1 MDCFPIRM
9 KQKINILIGFSAAV
23 LIALTAMQYYLVKTA
38 YDYKTQQFRE
48 EIKSKIGKLTRDYSD
63 IDSSFYYEKDVAYKA
78 LAENYI
84 KDKTARFYIK
94 SNLIA
99 SKFKKNLNRKLQQEF
114 ENEIPDLQIDFAVVL
129 NKFVMYDS
137 NKNADTIFS
146 GQSAIANKMYGNLA
160 SLDNTFLI
168 RNYVGTTSGSVKDGL
183 STLDYKLLTED
194 TLYVSIPNWQ
204 WIILRRMALIFAF
217 AFFSVL
223 TLVTLFVVAIK
234 ALIRQKK
241 VSDVKTD
248 FINNIT
254 HELKTP
260 LTTLSVSAKILGRK
274 EIRENDEM
282 FDSVIQ
288 TINRQQNRLHN
299 LIDQVMTN
307 SLGHAEIEL
316 QKEKTEAN
324 SFLENIIGD
333 FKIANPH
340 VKIKTHFEAANTVL
354 TLDRFHLTT
363 AMINVLENA
372 VKYGCEN
379 IVLQT
384 TLKNNQFVV
393 SIQDDGIG
401 IAKNKHALLFEKFYR
416 IQEGNLHNTKGL
428 GLGLYYVDQIIKAH
442 KGKINVASE
451 PGKGA
456 VFTLNIPSV

>member
-1 MDCFPIRM
+1 LDCFPIRM

>member
-1 MDCFPIRM
+1 LDCFPIRM

-63 IDSSFYYEKDVAYKA
+63 IDSSFYYEKDAAYKA

-99 SKFKKNLNRKLQQEF
+99 SKFKNNLNRKLQQEF
-114 ENEIPDLQIDFAVVL
+114 ESEIPDLQIDFAVVL

-168 RNYVGTTSGSVKDGL
+168 RNYVGTTSGSVKNGL

-204 WIILRRMALIFAF
+204 WIILRRMTLIFAF
-217 AFFSVL
+217 AFLSIL
-223 TLVTLFVVAIK
+223 TLVTLFVIAIK

-274 EIRENDEM
+274 EIRENEEV

-316 QKEKTEAN
+316 QKEKTETN

-333 FKIANPH
+333 FKISNPH
-340 VKIKTHFEAANTVL
+340 VTIETHFEAANTVL

-416 IQEGNLHNTKGL
+416 VQEGNLHNTKGL

-456 VFTLNIPSV
+456 VFTLSIPSV

>member
-1 MDCFPIRM
+1 LDCFPIRM

-99 SKFKKNLNRKLQQEF
+99 SKFKNNLNRKLQQEF
-114 ENEIPDLQIDFAVVL
+114 ENEIPDLRIDFAVVL

-146 GQSAIANKMYGNLA
+146 GQSEIANKMYGNLA

-168 RNYVGTTSGSVKDGL
+168 RNYVGTTSGSVKNGL

-416 IQEGNLHNTKGL
+416 VQEGNLHNTKGL

-456 VFTLNIPSV
+456 VFTLSIPSV

>member
-99 SKFKKNLNRKLQQEF
+99 SKFKNNLNRKLQQEF
-114 ENEIPDLQIDFAVVL
+114 ENEIPDLRIDFAVVL

-146 GQSAIANKMYGNLA
+146 GQSEIANKMYGNLA

-168 RNYVGTTSGSVKDGL
+168 RNYVGTTSGSVKNGL

-416 IQEGNLHNTKGL
+416 VQEGNLHNTKGL

-456 VFTLNIPSV
+456 VFTLSIPSV

>member
-1 MDCFPIRM
+1 M

-23 LIALTAMQYYLVKTA
+23 LIALTAMQYYLVQTA

-63 IDSSFYYEKDVAYKA
+63 IDSSFYYEKDAAYKA

-99 SKFKKNLNRKLQQEF
+99 SKFKNNLNRKLQQEF

-168 RNYVGTTSGSVKDGL
+168 RNYVGTTSGSVKNGL

-204 WIILRRMALIFAF
+204 WIILRRMTLIFAF
-217 AFFSVL
+217 AFLSIL

-274 EIRENDEM
+274 EIRENDEV

-340 VKIKTHFEAANTVL
+340 VIIKTHFEAANTVL

-416 IQEGNLHNTKGL
+416 VQEGNLHNTKGL

-456 VFTLNIPSV
+456 VFTLSIPSV

>member
-1 MDCFPIRM
+1 M
-9 KQKINILIGFSAAV
+9 KQKINILIGFSSAV

-48 EIKSKIGKLTRDYSD
+48 EIKTKIGKLTRDYSD
-63 IDSSFYYEKDVAYKA
+63 IDSSFYYEKDAAYKA

-99 SKFKKNLNRKLQQEF
+99 SKFKNNLNRKLQQEF

-168 RNYVGTTSGSVKDGL
+168 RNYVGTTSGSVKNGL

-204 WIILRRMALIFAF
+204 WIILRRMTLIFAF
-217 AFFSVL
+217 AFLSIL
-223 TLVTLFVVAIK
+223 TLVTLFVIAIK

-324 SFLENIIGD
+324 SFLENIIDD

-416 IQEGNLHNTKGL
+416 VEEGNLHNTKGL

-456 VFTLNIPSV
+456 VFTLSIPSV

>member
-63 IDSSFYYEKDVAYKA
+63 IDSSFYYEKDAAYKA

-168 RNYVGTTSGSVKDGL
+168 RNYVGTTSGSVKNGL

-416 IQEGNLHNTKGL
+416 VQEGNLHNTKGL

-456 VFTLNIPSV
+456 VFTLSIPSV